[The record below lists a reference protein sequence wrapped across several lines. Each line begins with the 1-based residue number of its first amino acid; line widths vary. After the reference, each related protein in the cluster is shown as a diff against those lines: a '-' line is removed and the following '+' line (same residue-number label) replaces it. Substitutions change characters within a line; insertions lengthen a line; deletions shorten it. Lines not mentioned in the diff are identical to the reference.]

1 MRTANLMNCVIDQ
14 KLNKIKDIDSKIIIV
29 DINENKRI
37 VEIINDLLES
47 SLDKMFSNAEPFLRN
62 YLIPSLSL
70 AQNINFHCS
79 MSDHEPSLFLEVCRF
94 ENEFCM
100 HEIKPV
106 QKIPANIRNSISF
119 LLYLFCNDS
128 YVIEKTNISIFLQS
142 ERGDLYKKFLTAK
155 GSKLIHLS
163 INKKNYIK
171 SVSNL
176 FQTFVV
182 INKDDSIRIFQ
193 NKVDFLS
200 YLEQYS
206 DL

>member
-1 MRTANLMNCVIDQ
+1 MNSVINQ

-37 VEIINDLLES
+37 MGIINDLLEY
-47 SLDKMFSNAEPFLRN
+47 SLDNIFSNTEPFLPN

-70 AQNINFHCS
+70 AQNVNFHCS
-79 MSDHEPSLFLEVCRF
+79 MSDHEPSLFLEDCRL
-94 ENEFCM
+94 ENEFYI

-106 QKIPANIRNSISF
+106 RKIPAQIKNTISF
-119 LLYLFCNDS
+119 LLYLYCNES
-128 YVIEKTNISIFLQS
+128 YVIEKTNINNLLKS
-142 ERGDLYKKFLTAK
+142 ERGDLYQRFLTARD
-155 GSKLIHLS
+155 SKLIYLS

-171 SVSNL
+171 NVSNL

-182 INKDDSIRIFQ
+182 INKEDSVYIFQ

-206 DL
+206 GL

>member
-1 MRTANLMNCVIDQ
+1 MNSAIDQ

-37 VEIINDLLES
+37 MGIINDLLEY
-47 SLDKMFSNAEPFLRN
+47 SLDNIFSNTEPFLPN

-70 AQNINFHCS
+70 AQNVNFHCS
-79 MSDHEPSLFLEVCRF
+79 MSDHEPSLFLEDCRL
-94 ENEFCM
+94 ENEFYI

-106 QKIPANIRNSISF
+106 REIPAQIKNTISF
-119 LLYLFCNDS
+119 LLYLYCNES
-128 YVIEKTNISIFLQS
+128 YVIEKTNINNLLKS
-142 ERGDLYKKFLTAK
+142 ERGDLYQRFLTARD
-155 GSKLIHLS
+155 SKLIYLS

-171 SVSNL
+171 NVSNL

-182 INKDDSIRIFQ
+182 INKEDSVFIFQ

>member
-1 MRTANLMNCVIDQ
+1 MNSVINQ

-37 VEIINDLLES
+37 MGIINDLLEY
-47 SLDKMFSNAEPFLRN
+47 SLDNIFSNTEPFLPN

-70 AQNINFHCS
+70 AQNVNFHCS
-79 MSDHEPSLFLEVCRF
+79 MSDHEPSLFLEDCRL
-94 ENEFCM
+94 ENEFYI

-106 QKIPANIRNSISF
+106 RKIPAQIRNTISF
-119 LLYLFCNDS
+119 LLYLYCNKS
-128 YVIEKTNISIFLQS
+128 YVIEKTNINNLLKS
-142 ERGDLYKKFLTAK
+142 ERGDLYQRFLTARD
-155 GSKLIHLS
+155 SKLIYLS

-171 SVSNL
+171 NVSNL

-182 INKDDSIRIFQ
+182 INKEDSVYIFQ

-206 DL
+206 GL

>member
-1 MRTANLMNCVIDQ
+1 MNSAIDQ

-37 VEIINDLLES
+37 MGIINDLLEY
-47 SLDKMFSNAEPFLRN
+47 SLDNIFSNTEPFLPN

-70 AQNINFHCS
+70 AQNVNFHCS
-79 MSDHEPSLFLEVCRF
+79 MSDHEPSLFLEDCRL
-94 ENEFCM
+94 ENEFYI

-106 QKIPANIRNSISF
+106 RKIPAQIRNTISF
-119 LLYLFCNDS
+119 LLYLYCNKS
-128 YVIEKTNISIFLQS
+128 YVIEKTNINNLLKS
-142 ERGDLYKKFLTAK
+142 ERGDLYQRFLTARD
-155 GSKLIHLS
+155 SKLIYLS

-171 SVSNL
+171 NVSNL

-182 INKDDSIRIFQ
+182 INKEDSVYIFQ

-206 DL
+206 GL

>member
-1 MRTANLMNCVIDQ
+1 MNSAIDQ

-37 VEIINDLLES
+37 MGIINDLLEY
-47 SLDKMFSNAEPFLRN
+47 SLDNIFSNTEPFLPN

-70 AQNINFHCS
+70 AQNVNFHCS
-79 MSDHEPSLFLEVCRF
+79 MSDHEPSLFLEDCRL
-94 ENEFCM
+94 ENEFYI

-106 QKIPANIRNSISF
+106 REIPAQIKNTISF
-119 LLYLFCNDS
+119 LLYLYCNES
-128 YVIEKTNISIFLQS
+128 YVIEKTNINNLLKS
-142 ERGDLYKKFLTAK
+142 ERGDLYQRFLTARD
-155 GSKLIHLS
+155 SKLIYLS

-171 SVSNL
+171 NVSNL

-182 INKDDSIRIFQ
+182 INKEDSVFIFQ

-206 DL
+206 GL

>member
-1 MRTANLMNCVIDQ
+1 MNSAIDQ

-37 VEIINDLLES
+37 MGIINDLLEY
-47 SLDKMFSNAEPFLRN
+47 SLDNIFSNTEPFLPN

-70 AQNINFHCS
+70 AQNVNFHCS
-79 MSDHEPSLFLEVCRF
+79 MSDHEPSLFLEDCRL
-94 ENEFCM
+94 ENEFYI

-106 QKIPANIRNSISF
+106 RKIPAQIKNTISF
-119 LLYLFCNDS
+119 LLYLYCNES
-128 YVIEKTNISIFLQS
+128 YVIEKTNINNLLKS
-142 ERGDLYKKFLTAK
+142 ERGDLYQRFLTARD
-155 GSKLIHLS
+155 SKLIYLS

-171 SVSNL
+171 NVSNL

-182 INKDDSIRIFQ
+182 INKEDSVYIFQ

-206 DL
+206 GL

>member
-1 MRTANLMNCVIDQ
+1 MNSVINQ

-37 VEIINDLLES
+37 MGIINDLLEY
-47 SLDKMFSNAEPFLRN
+47 SLDNIFSNTEPFLPN

-70 AQNINFHCS
+70 AQNVNFHCS
-79 MSDHEPSLFLEVCRF
+79 MSDHEPSLFLEDCRL
-94 ENEFCM
+94 ENEFYI

-106 QKIPANIRNSISF
+106 RKIPAQIRNTISF
-119 LLYLFCNDS
+119 LLYLYCNKS
-128 YVIEKTNISIFLQS
+128 YVIEKTNINNLLKS
-142 ERGDLYKKFLTAK
+142 ERGDLYQRFLTARD
-155 GSKLIHLS
+155 SKLIYLS

-171 SVSNL
+171 NVSNL

-182 INKDDSIRIFQ
+182 INKEDSVYIFQ